1 MQPQEDIIN
10 CYDKTAKNYADK
22 FIDELSKKHFDRI
35 LLQSFAFE
43 NMNRGKLVD
52 LGCGP
57 GQTTK
62 YLYDC
67 GLTDI
72 VGTDIS
78 PEMIRVAK
86 NINPELA
93 FETADILWLKYPD
106 NFFGSA
112 VAFYSIVH
120 FNYDQVKTAFK
131 EIKRVLTSEGQFL
144 FSFHIGNNIV
154 HLDSFLDHEVS
165 VDFYFFETSKIE
177 GLLYETGFE
186 MIDVI
191 ERQPYKD
198 VEYASKRAYIWAKNT
213 NL

>member
-93 FETADILWLKYPD
+93 FETADILWLKYPN
-106 NFFGSA
+106 NFFGP
-112 VAFYSIVH
+112 
-120 FNYDQVKTAFK
+120 
-131 EIKRVLTSEGQFL
+131 L
-144 FSFHIGNNIV
+144 
-154 HLDSFLDHEVS
+154 
-165 VDFYFFETSKIE
+165 
-177 GLLYETGFE
+177 
-186 MIDVI
+186 
-191 ERQPYKD
+191 
-198 VEYASKRAYIWAKNT
+198 
-213 NL
+213 